1 MERMMSTAP
10 EMYDFC
16 KSERTFNPSDRDF
29 CTIMQEVEEDL
40 LRVVHGD
47 PEEYAAIPFCGSSAV
62 CIDACV
68 SSLVPEQGR
77 ILILNNGSSAARAA
91 EAARNYHIDYSE
103 LRMPLDRP
111 LDTGALELALQRD
124 PRISAVYCCM
134 HETDTGVLNPVKEI
148 GSIAHRYNKV
158 MIADVSS
165 AFAILPID
173 VNEDCLDFLIGS
185 AREGLASCT
194 GLAFVLGKKD
204 LLEMSKDCPARSGCC
219 NLYQQYQAVQDLGK
233 LGSLL
238 PVQTVRDTWQG
249 LQDYFLEGE
258 FARWLRYRAKWDT
271 LCRGLIRMGFQMAVP
286 LVYQSHL
293 VVSVLCPNNPRFSL
307 PLLQEMLK
315 ARGYTI
321 YSGSSP
327 DSSVFRLSSLG
338 EGCFNDAE
346 GLSRALEESLE
357 AMGVRLTGTSAENAV
372 MGA

>member
-185 AREGLASCT
+185 AREGLRPAPVLPLFSEKRICWSCRRT
-194 GLAFVLGKKD
+194 ARPGLAAAICI
-204 LLEMSKDCPARSGCC
+204 SSIR
-219 NLYQQYQAVQDLGK
+219 
-233 LGSLL
+233 
-238 PVQTVRDTWQG
+238 
-249 LQDYFLEGE
+249 
-258 FARWLRYRAKWDT
+258 RYRIWENWGRC
-271 LCRGLIRMGFQMAVP
+271 CRFRPCAIHGRDCRIISWKANSPAGSAIG
-286 LVYQSHL
+286 QSGT
-293 VVSVLCPNNPRFSL
+293 PF
-307 PLLQEMLK
+307 
-315 ARGYTI
+315 AA
-321 YSGSSP
+321 GSSAW
-327 DSSVFRLSSLG
+327 DFRWR
-338 EGCFNDAE
+338 F
-346 GLSRALEESLE
+346 RWF
-357 AMGVRLTGTSAENAV
+357 TSPIL
-372 MGA
+372 